1 MSEQKQ
7 IEEVLRFSKANSKLE
22 KLYKVKELKPYLIG
36 KRKVYSLD
44 MLSGHSCKG
53 AAKQCFA
60 QVEVKGGQKKLVDGK
75 YQEFRCY
82 SAFQELIF
90 PAVYNLRKKNLDLVI
105 QTISNGGQNG
115 LVDLIDKSLPKDSGI
130 IRFNAAGDFPTKM
143 YFKACL
149 EVVNKH
155 PDILF
160 YAYTKKLPF
169 WIECKEEIDKLSN
182 FTLTASYG
190 GWHDKLI
197 EKHGLRNST
206 VVFSQYQA
214 KKLGLRIDFSD
225 ELACRPSWK
234 NRSFG
239 LLLHSAQKAGSKASK
254 AWTRIKATH
263 GGYSRKPKKQV

>member
-1 MSEQKQ
+1 MSD
-7 IEEVLRFSKANSKLE
+7 LHFSQANAKLE

-36 KRKVYSLD
+36 NRKVYSLD

-53 AAKQCFA
+53 SAKQCFA
-60 QVEVKGGQKKLVDGK
+60 QVEVKDGKKKLIDGK

-90 PAVYNLRKKNLDLVI
+90 PAVYNVRKNNLDLVLETMKSGK
-105 QTISNGGQNG
+105 QA
-115 LVDLIDKSLPKDSGI
+115 LVDLLDRSLPKNSGI
-130 IRFNAAGDFPTKM
+130 IRFNAAGDYPVLM
-143 YFKACL
+143 YFEACL
-149 EVVNKH
+149 ELTKKH
-155 PDILF
+155 PDVLF

-169 WIECKEEIDKLSN
+169 WIKHKEEIDKLSN

-190 GWHDKLI
+190 GWHDDLI
-197 EKHGLRNST
+197 EKYKLRNST
-206 VVFSQYQA
+206 VVFSQYEA

-234 NRSFG
+234 DKSFG

-263 GGYSRKPKKQV
+263 GGYSRKPKNKKI